1 MVCFMQDSVDWAS
14 FNLLE
19 LLGGMEEKEEACCIS
34 LCWFLVRDLYL
45 YNCRESGRASP
56 GSSAAKGKGWR
67 LLVQDGG
74 RAFRLRIHCVF

>member
-1 MVCFMQDSVDWAS
+1 MQDSVDWAS

-19 LLGGMEEKEEACCIS
+19 LLGGMGETDEACCIS
-34 LCWFLVRDLYL
+34 LCWLPGIGLVLVQL
-45 YNCRESGRASP
+45 QGVWTSHSGELRW
-56 GSSAAKGKGWR
+56 AKGKGWR